1 MAKIGKDKYI
11 FGTVK
16 VGERGQIVIPKEAR
30 ELFKINPGDT
40 LLVAGDI
47 NKGLAITKVEGI
59 KGDRRLFRRYRL
71 SPPWFRTRRPKNS
84 RNKREGRRSCDCGN
98 ECGKQ
103 TASPQGHCQD
113 SEPGASARR
122 GRQDCPHC
130 AQRHH

>member
-59 KGDRRLFRRYRL
+59 KGYILKIL
-71 SPPWFRTRRPKNS
+71 SAPEDKLSDDQEVPEAP
-84 RNKREGRRSCDCGN
+84 ED
-98 ECGKQ
+98 E
-103 TASPQGHCQD
+103 
-113 SEPGASARR
+113 SEKES
-122 GRQDCPHC
+122 DK
-130 AQRHH
+130 